1 MPSDFMDFIANNLFL
16 VALLLILLA
25 AIIITEAKKLSKKYK
40 DLTPAEVVQ
49 LINRNDAIMLDVRE
63 AKELSGD
70 GIRNA
75 KQIAFSTLSTQG
87 AQLAKFKD
95 QPVIT
100 FCTNG
105 FKSPQASRVLCKQG
119 FTQVYCLKGGIM
131 AWKQANMPVVKR

>member
-105 FKSPQASRVLCKQG
+105 FKAPQASRWLCQQG

>member
-1 MPSDFMDFIANNLFL
+1 MPSDVMDFIASNLFL
-16 VALLLILLA
+16 VALLLILLV